1 MTQIITNSMP
11 LGVPGDLSRQHAI
24 VESYNQNVTTPV
36 GLYGVPVKLGAV
48 ADTISPI
55 AAGGTSAE
63 VVGFLVRDF
72 PSQGGSLTNEAFGA
86 GTPPLAGP
94 LSVMKEGYMV
104 VHNNAGVPVK
114 EGIVYIRIATPGAGT
129 PIGGIEAAAD
139 GANTVVLVGAQFM
152 GAADAD
158 GNAEIRF
165 RTGN

>member
-11 LGVPGDLSRQHAI
+11 MGVPGDLSRSHAI

-36 GLYGVPVKLGAV
+36 GRYGVPVKLGAV

-55 AAGGTSAE
+55 AAAGTSAS

-72 PSQGGSLTNEAFGA
+72 PSQGGSLSNEAFGVA
-86 GTPPLAGP
+86 VPPLSGP

-104 VHNNAGVPVK
+104 VKCNAGVPAK
-114 EGIVYIRIATPGAGT
+114 EGLVYMRIGAADADK
-129 PIGGIEAAAD
+129 PMGGIEAALVAD
-139 GANTVVLVGAQFM
+139 ETVLLVGAQFM

-165 RTGN
+165 RVGN